1 MTSSPAKVGAW
12 ATLVGCII
20 ARAISSNDPF
30 PIWSGDPIQFPAP
43 SAGLGP
49 AAGLVLDIVAMF
61 SALALLVMQRR
72 TLDQASTML
81 VGAGALGVAIHSHLL
96 PGASLDDVRIGTHWA
111 SAMLGAL
118 ALAHACRERSL
129 WNVTWALVLG
139 AACMLA
145 GKACLQVFVE
155 HPNTVSSYWSHRSEF
170 LASQGWAPD
179 SFMARSYER
188 RLLQSEASG
197 WFGLSNVLASFAAL
211 TTVALIPLASRAWWK
226 ARSAMAPF
234 PDGFAGLL
242 TLGAGLAV
250 AVLYFTRSKGA
261 MVAAAMGLL
270 LIVIIAL
277 VHAWPTSRAAQRLRP
292 FIVGGGGAIGLAFL
306 VAPILAV
313 VARGTIGESIGER
326 SLLFRAFY
334 LVGGARTLIEHPLLG
349 VGPAGFKDAYLVSKP
364 PLSPEDV
371 DSAHC
376 LSMDHAAMLG
386 LLGAAW
392 IAVVGLWAW
401 RAGQDLGASSDGA
414 PRNVGLG
421 VRRQDVL
428 LIAGVAAAATALSG
442 WSELAIA
449 SPEAAL
455 MRLLALLAWIGVSSA
470 ALALFRTVPWPLP
483 ITAGGLA
490 LAAHLQFDVTATWV
504 GAAPLALAAL
514 AAARAPNAQKPS
526 NNPVRRSRIWR
537 VPVWAPL
544 TLVAIGGPIAGLA
557 AAPEVI
563 RWEAALRRAGAI
575 AAAAGEMTARVRAMA
590 TGQSSERPDALV
602 RELERWTGR
611 QIELSGAGLE
621 AGLAE
626 VVGSCLDRSAE
637 ILESV
642 EPRHFQTWE
651 AASRARL
658 VLAISFPDETG
669 SNADRA
675 VANAGRGVD
684 LFPSSRSFG
693 WLGTVHMELFRAS
706 DDAAHRAAA
715 IDAWVEAARM
725 DPRGTIMA
733 VRLFEA
739 HREAGEGDLARLWA
753 ALALQNDDLQRL
765 DPLRQL
771 RPEER
776 QELARFLADP

>member
-1 MTSSPAKVGAW
+1 MTSSPAKVGAC

-30 PIWSGDPIQFPAP
+30 PIWNGDPIRFPAP

-49 AAGLVLDIVAMF
+49 AAGLVLDIVAMVA
-61 SALALLVMQRR
+61 ALALLVMHRR
-72 TLDQASTML
+72 TLDRASTML
-81 VGAGALGVAIHSHLL
+81 VGAGAFGVAIHSHLL
-96 PGASLDDVRIGTHWA
+96 PGASIDDVRIGTHWV

-118 ALAHACRERSL
+118 GLAHACREREL
-129 WNVTWALVLG
+129 WNLTWALILG

-145 GKACLQVFVE
+145 GKASLQVFVE
-155 HPNTVSSYWSHRSEF
+155 HPNTVSSYWSHRTEF

-197 WFGLSNVLASFAAL
+197 WFGLANVLASFAAL
-211 TTVALIPLASRAWWK
+211 ATVVLVPMAGRAWWK
-226 ARSAMAPF
+226 ARSATAPF

-250 AVLYFTRSKGA
+250 AMLYFTRSKGG

-270 LIVIIAL
+270 LILIIAL
-277 VHAWPTSRAAQRLRP
+277 INARPASRGARRLRP

-306 VAPILAV
+306 IAPILAV

-326 SLLFRAFY
+326 SILFRAFY
-334 LVGGARTLIEHPLLG
+334 LVGGARTLIEHPFLG

-371 DSAHC
+371 DSSHC
-376 LSMDHAAMLG
+376 LAMDHAAMLG
-386 LLGAAW
+386 LPGAAW

-401 RAGQDLGASSDGA
+401 RAGKGLRVSSDSA
-414 PRNVGLG
+414 PQGVGLG
-421 VRRQDVL
+421 VQRQDVL
-428 LIAGVAAAATALSG
+428 LIAGIAAAATALSG

-455 MRLLALLAWIGVSSA
+455 MRLLALLAWIGVSNA
-470 ALALFRTVPWPLP
+470 VLALFRTAPWPLP
-483 ITAGGLA
+483 ISAGGLA

-514 AAARAPNAQKPS
+514 AAAPAPHAHQAMVD
-526 NNPVRRSRIWR
+526 PVRRSRRSR
-537 VPVWAPL
+537 VPAWVPVA
-544 TLVAIGGPIAGLA
+544 LVAIGGPVAGLA
-557 AAPEVI
+557 AAPEVA

-575 AAAAGEMTARVRAMA
+575 ATVAGDMTARVHAMA
-590 TGQSSERPDALV
+590 TGQSTDRPDTLV
-602 RELERWTGR
+602 RELEFLTGR
-611 QIELSGAGLE
+611 QIELSSVGLE

-626 VVGSCLDRSAE
+626 LVGSCLDRSAE

-658 VLAISFPDETG
+658 VLATSFEDQAG
-669 SNADRA
+669 SNAELA
-675 VANAGRGVD
+675 VANATRGVN

-693 WLGTVHMELFRAS
+693 WLGTVQMELFRATA
-706 DDAAHRAAA
+706 DPVHRAAA
-715 IDAWVEAARM
+715 IEAWVEAARL
-725 DPRGTIMA
+725 DPRGTVMA
-733 VRLFEA
+733 VRLFKA
-739 HREAGEGDLARLWA
+739 HLEAGNQELARLWA
-753 ALALQNDDLQRL
+753 KLALQGDELQRL